1 MSRPGTCETG
11 CSERRRDLVR
21 ADACDWV
28 EGLADRA
35 RRRADALR
43 PLVRVIATQADDA
56 GAGADADAAFG
67 ELAEGAR
74 QALRRHPDA
83 DAATADLSE
92 PPDEATTWWCDRCGG
107 LDAPQDCLGICIWRS
122 VDWVD
127 AAVYAAARERARTER
142 EREERLRQVLR
153 HAAHVHPR
161 SGGWQATRRALRAE
175 ARRVLAAG
183 SPG

>member
-1 MSRPGTCETG
+1 MRRPGTCETG

-21 ADACDWV
+21 ADACDWL

-35 RRRADALR
+35 RRRAEALL
-43 PLVRVIATQADDA
+43 PLVRVIAAQSDDA
-56 GAGADADAAFG
+56 DPGADGDADTAFG
-67 ELAEGAR
+67 ERAEEAR
-74 QALRRHPDA
+74 QALRRHPDV
-83 DAATADLSE
+83 DGATADLSE
-92 PPDEATTWWCDRCGG
+92 PPDEATTWWCDHCGG

-142 EREERLRQVLR
+142 ERERRLRQVLR

-161 SGGWQATRRALRAE
+161 SGGWQATRLALRAE
-175 ARRVLAAG
+175 ARRAL
-183 SPG
+183 